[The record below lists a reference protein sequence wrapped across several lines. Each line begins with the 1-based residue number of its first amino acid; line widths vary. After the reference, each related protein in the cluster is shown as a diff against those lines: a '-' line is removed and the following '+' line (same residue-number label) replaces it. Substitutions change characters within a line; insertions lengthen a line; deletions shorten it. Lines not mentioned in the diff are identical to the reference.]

1 MLEMMSEGI
10 VQEYVAERIPAS
22 TPAPYL
28 RSIITS
34 TMMRHAHNTHAFR
47 TICLLV
53 SAEGPDPICFNRTT
67 KQELKYNRQFHW
79 SAPLSSRGN

>member
-10 VQEYVAERIPAS
+10 VQKYVAYRVPAS
-22 TPAPYL
+22 TPAPYF

-34 TMMRHAHNTHAFR
+34 TMMQHAYRCAFR

-53 SAEGPDPICFNRTT
+53 LAEGPDPICFNRTT
-67 KQELKYNRQFHW
+67 KQELKYDRQFHW
-79 SAPLSSRGN
+79 SAPLSSRSN